1 MRDEEA
7 PAVAA
12 FRAKMQTQEA
22 KQIYR
27 QRGPVAE
34 FPNAWIKDKLGLRQ
48 FRSRGLLKVTRE
60 ARWAS
65 LTYNIQPW
73 DPSRLEAT
81 SGTGSRRKAN
91 TGNKTGVPNPER
103 LAEEEL
109 DCDPREPPII
119 G

>member
-1 MRDEEA
+1 MVRDEEA

-48 FRSRGLLKVTRE
+48 LRSRGLLKVTRE

-65 LTYNIQPW
+65 LTYNIQPCI
-73 DPSRLEAT
+73 RLGWRQPAAQGVVGRQIPAT
-81 SGTGSRRKAN
+81 KRAFRTQGDSLKRS
-91 TGNKTGVPNPER
+91 
-103 LAEEEL
+103 
-109 DCDPREPPII
+109 
-119 G
+119 